1 MWVKAFQAAVA
12 EPPLGDRSASSKRST
27 HSRECRMCSAE
38 GLGCGRRSGPG
49 HAIRPTGLTDA
60 GSKGRVPASALAHG
74 LAVARLY
81 RPTAAPHA
89 PVVRIAARRGVAEF
103 PALCRRRGAH
113 RRRRSM
119 IRTEPRPPLH
129 HGSRIGV
136 VTHRAG
142 ALADGPASAWRQ
154 ANDRLSKLVDR
165 ELQAGVDQSVRQ
177 KVPGR
182 GVARPPARPAGSPSW
197 TRRMA

>member
-1 MWVKAFQAAVA
+1 MPLSGNQHRQADNHGGAA
-12 EPPLGDRSASSKRST
+12 PSARGAPGTRAATKTRFAHGTPSAAPARTRARRPGATTPFAIFDGRGLATCGSKHFRRPLPNHRLATGPRR
-27 HSRECRMCSAE
+27 RR
-38 GLGCGRRSGPG
+38 GRR
-49 HAIRPTGLTDA
+49 
-60 GSKGRVPASALAHG
+60 
-74 LAVARLY
+74 
-81 RPTAAPHA
+81 
-89 PVVRIAARRGVAEF
+89 EF

-113 RRRRSM
+113 RRRSM

-142 ALADGPASAWRQ
+142 ALADGFASAWRQ